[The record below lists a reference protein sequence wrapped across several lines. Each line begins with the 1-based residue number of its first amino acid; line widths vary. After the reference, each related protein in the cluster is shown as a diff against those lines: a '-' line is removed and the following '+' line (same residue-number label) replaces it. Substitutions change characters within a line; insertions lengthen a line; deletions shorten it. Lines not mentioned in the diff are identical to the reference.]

1 MKVFQM
7 IHFEAIIMNDVNFI
21 MKNVALFA
29 GVSEGIVK
37 ALVADAGTRRRSFEK
52 GEALCRRDGANDD
65 LIVIL
70 SGKAEVRKGSVV
82 MRVLRAGDVTG
93 VSTLFGGDG
102 VMDSDVTAQ
111 TKLTALFFNRSA
123 VLTAVRSDPALA
135 ENYIRFLS
143 SRVRFLNGVI
153 SRCAGADS
161 AGKLAR
167 YVAAL
172 AAQNGGRFALNVSR
186 AAAELSLGRA
196 TVYRALDALVEAGC
210 VERDGRFVVVKD
222 AEKLKDAY

>member
-1 MKVFQM
+1 
-7 IHFEAIIMNDVNFI
+7 MNDVNFI

-29 GVSEGIVK
+29 GVSESAVS
-37 ALVADAGTRRRSFEK
+37 ALVSDGRTRREEFAR
-52 GEALCRRDGANDD
+52 GEAVCRRGAVNDD

-70 SGKAEVRKGSVV
+70 SGKAEVRKGSVS
-82 MRVLRAGDVTG
+82 MRTLTAGDVTG
-93 VSTLFGGDG
+93 VSTLFVDDA

-111 TKLTALFFNRSA
+111 TKLTALFINRAA
-123 VLTAVRSDPALA
+123 VLAAVRGDPALA

-167 YVAAL
+167 YVGEL
-172 AAQNGGRFALNVSR
+172 AARSEGRFPLNISR

-196 TVYRALDALVEAGC
+196 TVYRALDALAEAGC
-210 VERDGRFVVVKD
+210 IERDGRFVTVRD
-222 AEKLKDAY
+222 AEKLKEAY

>member
-1 MKVFQM
+1 
-7 IHFEAIIMNDVNFI
+7 MNDVNFI

-29 GVSEGIVK
+29 GVSEATVS
-37 ALVADAGTRRRSFEK
+37 ALVADAGTRRAELAR
-52 GEALCRRDGANDD
+52 GGAVCRRGGANDD

-70 SGKAEVRKGSVV
+70 SGKAEARKGSVV
-82 MRVLRAGDVTG
+82 MRALHAGDVTG
-93 VSTLFGGDG
+93 VSALFGGDG

-111 TKLTALFFNRSA
+111 TKLTALLFDRAA
-123 VLTAVRSDPALA
+123 VLAAVRSDPALA

-153 SRCAGADS
+153 SRCVGADS

-167 YVAAL
+167 YL
-172 AAQNGGRFALNVSR
+172 AAQASEKGERFALNVSR

-210 VERDGRFVVVKD
+210 VERCGREISVNAARIKEV
-222 AEKLKDAY
+222 Y

>member
-1 MKVFQM
+1 
-7 IHFEAIIMNDVNFI
+7 MNDVSFI

-29 GVSEGIVK
+29 GVSESAVA
-37 ALVADAGTRRRSFEK
+37 ALVSDGGTRRAEFAR
-52 GEALCRRDGANDD
+52 GEAVCRRGGVNDD

-70 SGKAEVRKGSVV
+70 SGRAEVRKGSVV
-82 MRVLRAGDVTG
+82 MRALQAGDVTG

-123 VLTAVRSDPALA
+123 VASALGSDPAFA
-135 ENYIRFLS
+135 RNFIAFLS
-143 SRVRFLNGVI
+143 ARVRFLNGVI

-161 AGKLAR
+161 AGRLAR
-167 YVAAL
+167 YLAAL
-172 AAQNGGRFALNVSR
+172 AKEKGGRFALNVSR

-196 TVYRALDALVEAGC
+196 TIYRALDTLADVGC
-210 VERDGRFVVVKD
+210 VERDGRYISVN
-222 AEKLKDAY
+222 AERIKEVY

>member
-1 MKVFQM
+1 
-7 IHFEAIIMNDVNFI
+7 MNDVNFI

-29 GVSEGIVK
+29 GVSESAVS
-37 ALVADAGTRRRSFEK
+37 ALVADVRTRREEFAR
-52 GEALCRRDGANDD
+52 GGVICRRGGANDD

-93 VSTLFGGDG
+93 VSALFGGDG

-111 TKLTALFFNRSA
+111 TKLTALFFDRAA
-123 VLTAVRSDPALA
+123 VLTAVRSDPTLA

-167 YVAAL
+167 YLAAL
-172 AAQNGGRFALNVSR
+172 ASEKGSRFTLNVSR
-186 AAAELSLGRA
+186 AAGELSLGRA
-196 TVYRALDALVEAGC
+196 TVYRALEALAEAGC
-210 VERDGRFVVVKD
+210 VEREGRSVIVRD
-222 AEKLKDAY
+222 AEKLKEAY

>member
-1 MKVFQM
+1 
-7 IHFEAIIMNDVNFI
+7 MNDVKFI

-29 GVSEGIVK
+29 GVSETTVS
-37 ALVADAGTRRRSFEK
+37 ALVADAGTRRADLAR
-52 GEALCRRDGANDD
+52 GGAVCRRGGANDD

-70 SGKAEVRKGSVV
+70 SGKAEVKKGSVV
-82 MRVLRAGDVTG
+82 MRVLGAGDVTG
-93 VSTLFGGDG
+93 VSALFGGDG

-111 TKLTALFFNRSA
+111 TKLTALLFDRAA
-123 VLTAVRSDPALA
+123 VLAAIRSDPALA

-167 YVAAL
+167 YLAAL
-172 AAQNGGRFALNVSR
+172 AAEKGERFTLNFSR

-196 TVYRALDALVEAGC
+196 TVYRALDALVGAGC
-210 VERDGRFVVVKD
+210 VERDGRFLVVKD
-222 AEKLKDAY
+222 AEKLKEAY